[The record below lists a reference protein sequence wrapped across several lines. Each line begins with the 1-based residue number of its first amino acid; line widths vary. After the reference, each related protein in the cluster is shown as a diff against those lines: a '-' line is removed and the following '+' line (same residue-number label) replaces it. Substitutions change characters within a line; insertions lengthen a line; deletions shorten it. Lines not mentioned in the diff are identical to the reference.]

1 MPEDHF
7 GPRVAER
14 FDERYGYQADP
25 ALVDPMV
32 ELLAELAG
40 GGRALRAPASGLI
53 ALALAVA
60 MGEAGAM
67 G

>member
-25 ALVDPMV
+25 AVIDPMV

-40 GGRALRAPASGLI
+40 EGRALELGIGTGRIALPLARAPG
-53 ALALAVA
+53 
-60 MGEAGAM
+60 
-67 G
+67 